1 MKNII
6 IENIEVAIKFYDS
19 KGANTTTYIFA
30 VSCFHIYKLWKSIF
44 YNEMGKKERNICL
57 RKIKSSIIIKE
68 VHATP
73 FLGHNIIHE

>member
-44 YNEMGKKERNICL
+44 YNEMGKKGKKYLSQKN
-57 RKIKSSIIIKE
+57 KIINYNKGGLC
-68 VHATP
+68 HAIP
-73 FLGHNIIHE
+73 RP